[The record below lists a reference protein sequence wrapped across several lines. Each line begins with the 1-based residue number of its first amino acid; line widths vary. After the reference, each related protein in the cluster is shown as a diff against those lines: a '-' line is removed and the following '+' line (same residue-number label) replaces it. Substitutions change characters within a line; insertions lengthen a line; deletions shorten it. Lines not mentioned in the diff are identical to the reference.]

1 MRYNV
6 AMARFFAVAVVLGC
20 LCWVAPAQKTPVSP
34 PPKPSSTSAQAP
46 DYSQEGF
53 VVEQLHTSYRFEND
67 GTGKRE
73 LSARIK
79 VQSEAGV
86 EQWGQLIFGY
96 NSANE
101 RIEIPY
107 VRVLKAD
114 GSTVTA
120 PPEAVQDLSAPIE
133 REAPVYTDYR
143 QKHITVPGL
152 RPGEV
157 LEYDIVT
164 VVHTPLAT
172 GQFWMEHRFD
182 KNDIVLDE
190 LLEVNVPRERSAKL
204 KTQPGSDPK
213 ISEENGRRIYRWT
226 SSHLE
231 REDEDNKKKTKKK
244 GPEAPAVQMTTFAG
258 WEEMGRWYAGLEKDR
273 RQPTDEIRKK
283 AAELTAGKSS
293 DIEKIEAL
301 YDFVAKNF
309 RYISLSFGVGRYQ
322 PHAAADVLHN
332 QYGDCK
338 DKHTLLASLLEA
350 SGYHASSVLI
360 NSSRKLDPDVPS
372 PSQFDHVISLVP
384 LGKEEIWMDT
394 TTEVAP
400 FQLLSFPLR
409 AKQALVVPAEGT
421 PHLQE
426 TPADPPMPNTQLQQ
440 LDGSVSELGKLT
452 AHVTYQAR
460 GDFELLMRLLFRRLP
475 NAQWRQ
481 FVSNMSS
488 LGGLDGEVSD
498 VQVSD
503 PAETREPFRL
513 QYKIVK
519 ANFLDWS
526 RKKSDI
532 ALPLSQVDIAGA
544 DENDTGPGAEPIKL
558 GPTGQFLYQ
567 LKLELPAK
575 YTARVPVPFSMKRDY
590 AEYQASYKMEGSTF
604 TAERKLATRE
614 LELPADRASDYLAF
628 RRALSADMQQHLS
641 VDSTAAGTPAAP
653 ADLKGDDLND
663 AANAALQRGQYQIAI
678 DLLEKVLDAEPKHK
692 TARINLGRAY
702 MGLHKTDLAI
712 DAFRKQTDLTP
723 YDEYA
728 YNSLGWAYTVARQY
742 DEAAAAYGKAL
753 EINPL
758 SQYTHA
764 ALGGMYAEQHKYDKA
779 VPEFEKATAL
789 RPDDPLLQ
797 VSLGDACLNL
807 GQDDKALAAFDR
819 ALEISATPLVW
830 NNIAYQLSLK
840 KAHLDRAQ
848 QYAESAVAATVAA
861 SRNLTLDQMTERDL
875 GIVRSLAAYWDT
887 LGWVYL
893 ASGDLAKA
901 EKYVLAA
908 WNLDEH
914 SEVSDH
920 LGQIYEKLGRKDDAI
935 RAYSMAMTAIRPVP
949 EARTHLSTLLGG
961 DSKVDSTSAK
971 YREDSQLSRTIR
983 LGKVAK
989 ETGSA
994 EFFIMFAS
1002 SSAGANVDG
1011 VKFIS
1016 GDEKLKIFAE
1026 ALRSA
1031 KYNLQ
1036 FPDDTPAKVVRR
1048 GILSCSTATSDC
1060 TFVLLLPQDVTSVD

>member
-1 MRYNV
+1 MP
-6 AMARFFAVAVVLGC
+6 RFFAVAAVLCC
-20 LCWVAPAQKTPVSP
+20 LCWIAPAQKTPTAP
-34 PPKPSSTSAQAP
+34 PPKPAGAGSQAP

-53 VVEQLHTSYRFEND
+53 VVEELHTSYRFEDD

-86 EQWGQLIFGY
+86 QQWGQLIFGY

-120 PPEAVQDLSAPIE
+120 PPDAVQDLSAPIE

-164 VVHTPLAT
+164 VVHTALAH

-190 LLEVNVPRERSAKL
+190 LLEVNVPRERSVKL
-204 KTQPGSDPK
+204 KTQPASDPK

-226 SSHLE
+226 SSHLQ
-231 REDEDNKKKTKKK
+231 REDEDNKKKPKKK
-244 GPEAPAVQMTTFAG
+244 EPEAPPVQMTTFTG

-400 FQLLSFPLR
+400 FRLLSFPLR

-440 LDGSVSELGKLT
+440 VDGSVSELGKLT

-460 GDFELLMRLLFRRLP
+460 GDFELLMRMLFRRLP

-503 PAETREPFRL
+503 PAVTREPFRL
-513 QYKIVK
+513 QYNIVK

-526 RKKSDI
+526 RKKSEI
-532 ALPLSQVDIAGA
+532 ALPLSEVAIAGA
-544 DENDTGPGAEPIKL
+544 DETDTGPGAEPIKL

-567 LKLELPAK
+567 FKLELPAK

-590 AEYQASYKMEGSTF
+590 AEYQASYKIEGSTF
-604 TAERKLATRE
+604 TAERKLVTRE
-614 LELPADRASDYLAF
+614 RELPGDRASDYLAF

-641 VDSTAAGTPAAP
+641 VDSTAAGTPTAP
-653 ADLKGDDLND
+653 TDLKGDDLND
-663 AANAALQRGQYQIAI
+663 AADAALQRGQYQIAI
-678 DLLEKVLDAEPKHK
+678 DLLQKVLDADPKHK

-702 MGLHKTDLAI
+702 MGLHRTDQAI
-712 DAFRKQTDLTP
+712 DAFRKQADLNP

-728 YNSLGWAYTVARQY
+728 YNSLGWAYTTARRY
-742 DEAAAAYGKAL
+742 DEAATAYGKAI

-758 SQYTHA
+758 SRYAHA
-764 ALGGMYAEQHKYDKA
+764 ALAGLYSEQHKYDQA
-779 VPEFEKATAL
+779 VPEFEKAAVL
-789 RPDDPLLQ
+789 SPDDPLLQ

-819 ALEISATPLVW
+819 ALEISATPVVW

-840 KAHLDRAQ
+840 QTHLDRAQ

-861 SRNLTLDQMTERDL
+861 SRNLTLEQLNERDL
-875 GIVRSLAAYWDT
+875 GVVRSLAAYWDT
-887 LGWVYL
+887 LGWVYF

-935 RAYSMAMTAIRPVP
+935 RAYSMAMTAMRPVP
-949 EARTHLSTLLGG
+949 EARTHLAALLGG
-961 DSKVDSTSAK
+961 DSKPDSTSAK
-971 YREDSQLSRTIR
+971 YREDSQISRTIK

-1002 SSAGANVDG
+1002 SGSGASVDG

-1016 GDEKLKIFAE
+1016 GDEKLKIFAG
-1026 ALRSA
+1026 ALRNA

-1036 FPDDTPAKVVRR
+1036 FPDDSPAKVVRR
-1048 GILSCSTATSDC
+1048 GILACSKTTGDC